1 MMLAHFH
8 RRPPVP
14 RRAGWWRALQ
24 GWQRVLVVGVLLG
37 VLVIAAG
44 LIYFEPGA
52 TSAPTPASTAP
63 GRTSTPGPHY
73 PPGIDEFDNWGQNKP
88 LDQQP

>member
-1 MMLAHFH
+1 VF
-8 RRPPVP
+8 
-14 RRAGWWRALQ
+14 
-24 GWQRVLVVGVLLG
+24 VVGVLLG

-52 TSAPTPASTAP
+52 TSAPVPTAL
-63 GRTSTPGPHY
+63 GRTSTPGPRY
-73 PPGIDEFDNWGQNKP
+73 PPAIDESDYWGQNKP